1 MNDPNA
7 TSDHARLVVLINGE
21 AQLEYDRSRALP
33 ELQSRY
39 LDRMDEQMDTGVQ
52 LGSVWIEKPD
62 RMQRARFVA
71 MHLVQAIQK
80 NDEAS
85 IAASCSWLASRL
97 PELKQV
103 KARLVGAGFSLEL
116 VFDKPYIA
124 EATVSFFPPSNH

>member
-1 MNDPNA
+1 MNDSNV
-7 TSDHARLVVLINGE
+7 TGDHPLLLVLINGE
-21 AQLEYDRSRALP
+21 AQLEYDRSKALP
-33 ELQSRY
+33 ELQLRY
-39 LDRMDEQMDTGVQ
+39 LDRMDEQMDGGVQ

-62 RMQRARFVA
+62 RMQCATFVA
-71 MHLVQAIQK
+71 VHLIEAIQQ

-97 PELKQV
+97 PDLKQV

-124 EATVSFFPPSNH
+124 EATVSFFQPPSP